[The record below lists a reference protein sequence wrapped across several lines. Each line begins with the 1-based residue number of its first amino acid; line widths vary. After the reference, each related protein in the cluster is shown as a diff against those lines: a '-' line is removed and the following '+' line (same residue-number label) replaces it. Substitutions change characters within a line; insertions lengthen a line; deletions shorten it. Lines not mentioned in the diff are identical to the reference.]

1 MAMGFSVIDA
11 AKGLLN
17 CNLSLKC
24 QGGLVIVNMLRR
36 ESIGEVA
43 RANGGTWGLALR
55 VGYYIGGTVDGFD
68 KFVSRVLFTPGRMG
82 AWARGWLLLGHGLR
96 LSRMH
101 RLENC
106 RALRVATRGAPF
118 RD

>member
-1 MAMGFSVIDA
+1 MSFSVIDA

-17 CNLSLKC
+17 CKLSLKC
-24 QGGLVIVNMLRR
+24 QGGLVIVSMLRR

-43 RANGGTWGLALR
+43 RANGGTWGFALR
-55 VGYYIGGTVDGFD
+55 VGYIGGAEDGFA
-68 KFVSRVLFTPGRMG
+68 KFGGRVPFTPGRMG
-82 AWARGWLLLGHGLR
+82 AWASGWLLWGHGLR

-106 RALRVATRGAPF
+106 RALRVATRGGMTF
-118 RD
+118 KD